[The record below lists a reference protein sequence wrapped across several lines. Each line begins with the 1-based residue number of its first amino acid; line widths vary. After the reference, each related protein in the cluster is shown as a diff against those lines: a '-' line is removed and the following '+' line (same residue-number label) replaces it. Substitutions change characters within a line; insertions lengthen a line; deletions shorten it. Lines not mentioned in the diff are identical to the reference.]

1 MRERASEGVR
11 ERKRETARAREQ
23 EAGFADV
30 TKYAKVPSDIPPA
43 CVAKALSVEG
53 ECQRERAECQIGV

>member
-1 MRERASEGVR
+1 MKGESARMGER
-11 ERKRETARAREQ
+11 
-23 EAGFADV
+23 GFADV